1 MLMAYVRY
9 VCEKVNRWCHC
20 GYVKL
25 FNVQTR
31 WEQLRVNQNSWKTGD
46 TIKRCRINMVLWGCG
61 KRWQVLVW
69 IIFSHSIFPTVL
81 LISTHFSEE
90 FLCQWICQHTGTH
103 ENAFRNPSF
112 HHRQL
117 LNVYLGYLE
126 NLNTFR
132 VHHGWKKGF
141 FLSSITCSCKTS
153 SQAGDVGQTARS
165 KNIQILS
172 LDLKRT
178 LRATICYCQS
188 WSWADLNPCDNV
200 VILLKELFSSGKY
213 TP

>member
-46 TIKRCRINMVLWGCG
+46 TIKRCRINVGLWGCG

-112 HHRQL
+112 HHWQL

-132 VHHGWKKGF
+132 VHHGWKKGYF
-141 FLSSITCSCKTS
+141 FFFYNLQLQDIITGWRCWTDCSL
-153 SQAGDVGQTARS
+153 Q
-165 KNIQILS
+165 
-172 LDLKRT
+172 
-178 LRATICYCQS
+178 
-188 WSWADLNPCDNV
+188 
-200 VILLKELFSSGKY
+200 KY
-213 TP
+213 TDFVVGPQTHPQSYNLLLSVMELSWFESLW